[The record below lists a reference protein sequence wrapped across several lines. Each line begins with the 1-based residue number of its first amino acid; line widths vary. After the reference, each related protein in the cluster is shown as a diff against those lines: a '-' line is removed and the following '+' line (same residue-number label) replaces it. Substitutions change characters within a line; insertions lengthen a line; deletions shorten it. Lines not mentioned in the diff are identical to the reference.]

1 MQDYK
6 TIRSVEEIDA
16 YIGNATIVAFDF
28 ETAATDE
35 YRDEDMSALDA
46 HKADIAG
53 ISVSVAAG
61 TARYIPLRHRVGQ
74 NADVETVMAYLRSRL
89 FNSSRIVKIAHN
101 LSFEAMFL
109 YKYGIVIQEPV
120 YDTIVAAQLT
130 LKNDYEFRDLS
141 DSGLKKLVPYLYGVE
156 LPTFEEVVKGKFFDE
171 LEPDEWNTC
180 RYACAD
186 SDWTLQL
193 YHTFN

>member
-53 ISVSVAAG
+53 ISVSLRQVPHDTSRSDIASARMQMWKRSWPTCVPDCSTAAG
-61 TARYIPLRHRVGQ
+61 
-74 NADVETVMAYLRSRL
+74 S
-89 FNSSRIVKIAHN
+89 
-101 LSFEAMFL
+101 
-109 YKYGIVIQEPV
+109 
-120 YDTIVAAQLT
+120 
-130 LKNDYEFRDLS
+130 
-141 DSGLKKLVPYLYGVE
+141 
-156 LPTFEEVVKGKFFDE
+156 
-171 LEPDEWNTC
+171 
-180 RYACAD
+180 
-186 SDWTLQL
+186 
-193 YHTFN
+193 

>member
-16 YIGNATIVAFDF
+16 YLGNATIVAFDF
-28 ETAATDE
+28 ETAATED
-35 YRDEDMSALDA
+35 YRDEDLSALDA

-89 FNSSRIVKIAHN
+89 FNSSRIVKVAHN

-120 YDTIVAAQLT
+120 VSSTATVEQRTYTVQSGDTLWGIAKKELGSGARYTEIVKL
-130 LKNDYEFRDLS
+130 N
-141 DSGLKKLVPYLYGVE
+141 GLKTSTIYKGQILKLPE
-156 LPTFEEVVKGKFFDE
+156 K
-171 LEPDEWNTC
+171 
-180 RYACAD
+180 
-186 SDWTLQL
+186 
-193 YHTFN
+193 